1 MTGKLSKDTVSITL
15 GALLGKQYKEDRI
28 VGAEL
33 EVESNSKL
41 PVINS
46 GTWNTVSDPSLRT
59 GMAKEY
65 VLRSPIP
72 YKGVDTALFNL
83 LRSLNDKELS
93 EPIKD
98 APTTSW
104 HIHLNALG
112 LTPNQLMTRIFM
124 YWLLEPILIKHC
136 GTIREH
142 NTFCLQLKDA
152 TRNTNTFDTTFFN
165 GFISS
170 PRNVFGAA
178 GFNQRFRYMAQ
189 NYTALAKFGSV
200 EYRAMRGTLEYDE
213 IKPWTDA
220 LTKMWQFKEFR
231 NPSELL
237 SFFYDK
243 GLLALFDRVINE
255 PAFHKYYTKDM
266 EEQAEEQA
274 LVLLHIENNNLFSW
288 EKWEDHIRDRQYLR
302 VLEGLDSPSP
312 SPLRND
318 DFDYDDEPIRSTPRR
333 SITSSMRLNS
343 SIVPAP
349 PVRTDTYVQS
359 LLRMGYTEAQVNEM
373 LYGSDRTPAPPVVNS
388 TGAVT
393 YTTISSN

>member
-1 MTGKLSKDTVSITL
+1 MTGKLTKDTVSITL

-136 GTIREH
+136 GTVREH

-165 GFISS
+165 GFISA

-255 PAFHKYYTKDM
+255 PTFHKYYTKDM

-274 LVLLHIENNNLFSW
+274 LVLLNIENNNLFSW

-318 DFDYDDEPIRSTPRR
+318 EFDYDVEPIRTDRMSTPATRR
-333 SITSSMRLNS
+333 NS

-349 PVRTDTYVQS
+349 RSVGNPDTYIQS

-373 LYGSDRTPAPPVVNS
+373 LYGSPPVVAPS
-388 TGAVT
+388 GAVT